1 MAVHVTRCPHC
12 QTSFRVRDEHLS
24 AARGMVRCGS
34 CLQVFKAAEHFI
46 DGEAAPAVAKAP
58 VTAPA
63 KTPVTAPA
71 KAQVT
76 TRAPQPTAKTAPAQP
91 KPAAVKPPAPADD
104 DDFGLIHDNM
114 DDEPLPEKLADDPYV
129 DFNLRAPE
137 KRPRPAPR
145 IELDLDDSIIGLQ
158 NASSSTLDFVDP
170 DKANQAQN
178 DDEAWADALLQD
190 DPIDEIAPTPK
201 RPVLNEAEFN
211 FDLPPPEEDDFRGFI
226 DDEDDIAPAGKGPR
240 KDNFS
245 LNGDD
250 ELLGNRQAI
259 AIPVV
264 KVSALQEEPLQLSQQ
279 PKHRQIPWGWLNGI
293 VLMLIIAAAQTLY
306 FRFDDWARTPQWRPF
321 YSQLC
326 TQLNCVLPKVQNI
339 REMNTQHLVVRAHPK
354 LQKALMVDTLLL
366 NRADYEQPFPDLLLV
381 FSDLNDRVVASRRF
395 TPAQYLSGELAG
407 QQDMPVR
414 TPVHIALEIVDPGPE
429 AVSYAIRLLGNQ

>member
-46 DGEAAPAVAKAP
+46 DGTAVPAA
-58 VTAPA
+58 
-63 KTPVTAPA
+63 
-71 KAQVT
+71 
-76 TRAPQPTAKTAPAQP
+76 AQP
-91 KPAAVKPPAPADD
+91 KPTQPKPTQPKPAQTKPATPPAQVTDKED
-104 DDFGLIHDNM
+104 DDFGLIHDHM
-114 DDEPLPEKLADDPYV
+114 DDDPLPEKMSDNPFV

-137 KRPRPAPR
+137 KQPRPAPR
-145 IELDLDDSIIGLQ
+145 IELELDESIISLR
-158 NASSSTLDFVDP
+158 NASSTTLDFVDP
-170 DKANQAQN
+170 DKAAKSPD

-190 DPIDEIAPTPK
+190 DPVDEIAPPPK

-211 FDLPPPEEDDFRGFI
+211 FDLPPPEEDDFRGFLDDDD
-226 DDEDDIAPAGKGPR
+226 DDEAEAEAEAEAAATRRNK
-240 KDNFS
+240 KTTAKNSSFA

-250 ELLGNRQAI
+250 ELIQQVQEI
-259 AIPVV
+259 AIPVRSV
-264 KVSALQEEPLQLSQQ
+264 PRLQAEPLQLQEQTSNG
-279 PKHRQIPWGWLNGI
+279 RRIPWGWLSGI

-326 TQLNCVLPKVQNI
+326 AQLECTLPKVQNV
-339 REMNTQHLVVRAHPK
+339 RDMSTQHLVVRAHPK

-381 FSDLNDRVVASRRF
+381 FRDLNDRIVASRRF

-414 TPVHIALEIVDPGPE
+414 TPIHIALEIVDPGPE
-429 AVSYAIRLLGNQ
+429 AVSYAIDLLGNQ

>member
-46 DGEAAPAVAKAP
+46 DGDAAPAAAKTLVKAP
-58 VTAPA
+58 ATAAQPA
-63 KTPVTAPA
+63 RQPAP
-71 KAQVT
+71 
-76 TRAPQPTAKTAPAQP
+76 P
-91 KPAAVKPPAPADD
+91 KPAAVKPPAPADDD

-114 DDEPLPEKLADDPYV
+114 DDEPLQEKMADDPFV
-129 DFNLRAPE
+129 DFNLRTPE
-137 KRPRPAPR
+137 KQPRPAPR
-145 IELDLDDSIIGLQ
+145 FELELDESITSLR
-158 NASSSTLDFVDP
+158 NASSTTLDFVDP
-170 DKANQAQN
+170 EKAGKGQD

-190 DPIDEIAPTPK
+190 DPQDDIAPPPK

-211 FDLPPPEEDDFRGFI
+211 FDLPPPEEDDFRGFLD
-226 DDEDDIAPAGKGPR
+226 DDEDEAGLAATKRPSKNTG
-240 KDNFS
+240 KNTGKNTSFA

-250 ELLGNRQAI
+250 ELTQQAQEI
-259 AIPVV
+259 AIPVRNV
-264 KVSALQEEPLQLSQQ
+264 PRLQAEPLQFQE
-279 PKHRQIPWGWLNGI
+279 PTANHRRLPWGWLSGI

-306 FRFDDWARTPQWRPF
+306 FRFDDWARTPQWRPL

-326 TQLNCVLPKVQNI
+326 AQLNCTLPKVQNV

-414 TPVHIALEIVDPGPE
+414 TPVHIALELVDPGPE
-429 AVSYAIRLLGNQ
+429 AVSYAIDLLGNQ

>member
-46 DGEAAPAVAKAP
+46 DGTAVPA
-58 VTAPA
+58 
-63 KTPVTAPA
+63 
-71 KAQVT
+71 
-76 TRAPQPTAKTAPAQP
+76 APQPKPTQP
-91 KPAAVKPPAPADD
+91 KPAQTKPATPPAQVTDKED
-104 DDFGLIHDNM
+104 DDFGLIHDHM
-114 DDEPLPEKLADDPYV
+114 DDEPLPEKVSDNPFV

-137 KRPRPAPR
+137 KQPRPAPR
-145 IELDLDDSIIGLQ
+145 IELELDESIIGLR
-158 NASSSTLDFVDP
+158 NASSTTLDFVDP
-170 DKANQAQN
+170 DKAAKSPD

-190 DPIDEIAPTPK
+190 DPIDEIAPPPK

-211 FDLPPPEEDDFRGFI
+211 FDLPPPEEDDFRGFLDD
-226 DDEDDIAPAGKGPR
+226 DDEADAAATRRNK
-240 KDNFS
+240 KTTAKNSSFA

-250 ELLGNRQAI
+250 ELIQQVQEI
-259 AIPVV
+259 AIPVRNV
-264 KVSALQEEPLQLSQQ
+264 PRLQAEPLQLQEQ
-279 PKHRQIPWGWLNGI
+279 AGNGRRIPWGWFSGI

-326 TQLNCVLPKVQNI
+326 AQLQCTLPKVQNV
-339 REMNTQHLVVRAHPK
+339 RDMSTQHLVVRAHPK

-381 FSDLNDRVVASRRF
+381 FRDLNDRIVASRRF

-414 TPVHIALEIVDPGPE
+414 TPVHIALELVDPGPE
-429 AVSYAIRLLGNQ
+429 AVSYAISLVGNQ

>member
-46 DGEAAPAVAKAP
+46 DGTAVPAAH
-58 VTAPA
+58 
-63 KTPVTAPA
+63 
-71 KAQVT
+71 
-76 TRAPQPTAKTAPAQP
+76 QPKPTQPKPTQSKPTQP
-91 KPAAVKPPAPADD
+91 KPAQTKPATPPAQVTDKED
-104 DDFGLIHDNM
+104 EDFGLIHDHM
-114 DDEPLPEKLADDPYV
+114 DDEPLPEKVSDNPFV

-137 KRPRPAPR
+137 KQPRPAPR
-145 IELDLDDSIIGLQ
+145 IELELDESIIGLR
-158 NASSSTLDFVDP
+158 NASSTTLDFVDP
-170 DKANQAQN
+170 DKAAKSPD

-190 DPIDEIAPTPK
+190 DPIDEIAPPPK

-211 FDLPPPEEDDFRGFI
+211 FDLPPPEEDDFRGFLDD
-226 DDEDDIAPAGKGPR
+226 DDEADAAATRRNK
-240 KDNFS
+240 KTTAKNSSFA

-250 ELLGNRQAI
+250 ELIQQVQEI
-259 AIPVV
+259 AIPVRSV
-264 KVSALQEEPLQLSQQ
+264 PRLQAEPLQLQEQ
-279 PKHRQIPWGWLNGI
+279 AGNGRRIPWGWLSGI

-326 TQLNCVLPKVQNI
+326 AQLQCTLPKVQNV
-339 REMNTQHLVVRAHPK
+339 RDMSTQHLVVRAHPK

-381 FSDLNDRVVASRRF
+381 FRDLNDRIVASRRF

-414 TPVHIALEIVDPGPE
+414 TPIHIALEIVDPGPE
-429 AVSYAIRLLGNQ
+429 AVSYAISLVGNQ